1 MVLPLH
7 SVSLA
12 QRAQVRQQVQVPQR
26 AQAQVRVQ
34 RVHGRQAARR
44 EPTQRAQV
52 RVQRVH
58 EKQAAR
64 REPTQREPTQQAE
77 PHLPKRSAVAA
88 VVALERQTPKS
99 GTVVASER
107 QIPMGRAVENWQE
120 AHQTDLAV
128 LPQREEA
135 EPSLFP
141 SSLLSN
147 DHPLACL
154 ERHRIVPYLTALCLR
169 LALNALGQGPP
180 LRVVSALPRFSAEQA
195 ALAAAGGVLL
205 SKFAGGAAHRA
216 EQG

>member
-1 MVLPLH
+1 
-7 SVSLA
+7 
-12 QRAQVRQQVQVPQR
+12 VRQQAQVPQR
-26 AQAQVRVQ
+26 AQARVQ
-34 RVHGRQAARR
+34 RVHERQ
-44 EPTQRAQV
+44 AQV

-64 REPTQREPTQQAE
+64 QEPTQQAE